1 MTVQTVLLAGVDPA
15 PTAVVLA
22 SVALL
27 VIAGSTAVVA
37 AVQYRRHLAGV
48 PEYVRRERLAA
59 YSAVMSRMIALNRL
73 AVELDEDDRFTVEKH
88 KYAMSKESVI
98 DTPAADLTETFQR
111 HYHVVDPVVRE
122 AVDDYLDF
130 LARYDADP
138 DHPPVGTLLDRS
150 RRVVTAMRADLGL
163 SSFGP
168 TVPDPTEDPPATR
181 QGRPADHETS
191 DGD

>member
-1 MTVQTVLLAGVDPA
+1 MTVSTVLLAGVDP
-15 PTAVVLA
+15 PTTVAVVA

-37 AVQYRRHLAGV
+37 AVQYRRHLTGV

-59 YSAVMSRMIALNRL
+59 YSAVMARMIALNRL

-111 HYHVVDPVVRE
+111 HYHIVGPDVRE

-138 DHPPVGTLLDRS
+138 DRPPIGRLLYRS

-168 TVPDPTEDPPATR
+168 NVPDSQDATPR
-181 QGRPADHETS
+181 TRHGRATDHETS
-191 DGD
+191 D

>member
-1 MTVQTVLLAGVDPA
+1 MPAVLQVAVDPA
-15 PTAVVLA
+15 TTALVVA

-27 VIAGSTAVVA
+27 VIAGSTAVLA

-88 KYAMSKESVI
+88 KYAMSKESAI
-98 DTPAADLTETFQR
+98 ETPAADLTETFQR
-111 HYHVVDPVVRE
+111 HYHVVDPAVRE

-138 DHPPVGTLLDRS
+138 DRRPVGTLLDRS

-168 TVPDPTEDPPATR
+168 TVPDSQDATPGTR
-181 QGRPADHETS
+181 HGRATDHETS
-191 DGD
+191 D